1 MTAGDGRLND
11 IIVAI
16 IGGVV
21 AIIVASIQVWRKKTN
36 PDSSK
41 DTISSV
47 VANKELIEAL
57 NATVQSQTEQ
67 IRGLRGVVDEQRL
80 QLEDK
85 DLKIQN
91 LVERVSKL
99 EQLTIEQALMI
110 KALEDRARTRRTN
123 WHSNEGGEKTT
134 A

>member
-1 MTAGDGRLND
+1 MND